1 MNLTFL
7 LTGQGIF
14 YFQLWYT
21 LLIRNGVMKEFVSS
35 WSAICLY
42 YGFSALAENITIT
55 QMNLINQNPVRRA
68 TPTFEFMNIPNVT
81 LSRILFANNYGFQN
95 IPRTAMFA
103 LFYMDVYFE
112 EWLTNNGFAS
122 DQLGVFIMDNCT
134 LYNNTLEDSLSTP
147 QANALG
153 IVAFLNANYTISNTV
168 IQVNSTPYSLFSYS
182 FRTAIFWD

>member
-1 MNLTFL
+1 
-7 LTGQGIF
+7 
-14 YFQLWYT
+14 
-21 LLIRNGVMKEFVSS
+21 
-35 WSAICLY
+35 
-42 YGFSALAENITIT
+42 
-55 QMNLINQNPVRRA
+55 MNLINQNPVRSS
-68 TPTFEFMNIPNVT
+68 TSVFEFINVPNVT
-81 LSRILFANNYGFQN
+81 ISRVSFANNYGFQN
-95 IPRTAMFA
+95 APGTTMFVI
-103 LFYMDVYFE
+103 FFRDVYFE
-112 EWLTNNGFAS
+112 EWMTNNGFAS